1 METYVELNRP
11 EGIGEV
17 SPATNLVGNIF
28 SGHWHLRSISC
39 HILASSKEA
48 VMLLTL
54 VRVMDN
60 GEVMA
65 VGDEDGG
72 VGGSYGTR
80 VPLILGFCRCSG
92 R

>member
-54 VRVMDN
+54 VRVKSWLSAMRMVVLVEAT
-60 GEVMA
+60 G
-65 VGDEDGG
+65 
-72 VGGSYGTR
+72 
-80 VPLILGFCRCSG
+80 LGFH
-92 R
+92 